1 MELGKPQTAVPTTY
15 LFSYTYIFAAVPCR
29 APLSGQVADNSINLE
44 VLLPSGRRETVS
56 VLESGTIADLKIA
69 AQQSL
74 KKGFLRLAA
83 SDGRLL
89 NPFNSSSPCRALPRR
104 QAAIAQPKIAATRHA
119 FALCCVGDHKVV
131 TWGDP
136 HRGAA
141 QERSA
146 DL

>member
-1 MELGKPQTAVPTTY
+1 M
-15 LFSYTYIFAAVPCR
+15 
-29 APLSGQVADNSINLE
+29 SGRVADNSINLE

-89 NPFNSSSPCRALPRR
+89 NPFNSLRLAG
-104 QAAIAQPKIAATRHA
+104 
-119 FALCCVGDHKVV
+119 LCHGD
-131 TWGDP
+131 
-136 HRGAA
+136 R
-141 QERSA
+141 
-146 DL
+146 LL